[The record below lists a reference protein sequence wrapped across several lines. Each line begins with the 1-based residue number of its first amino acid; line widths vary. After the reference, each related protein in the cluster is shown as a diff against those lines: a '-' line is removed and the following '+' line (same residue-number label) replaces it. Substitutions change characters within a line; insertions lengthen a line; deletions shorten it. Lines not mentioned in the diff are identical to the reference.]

1 MNDDSHIWGRMTPS
15 HHRTTAVLNTAHLLV
30 IFRIQPSIFEQP
42 SLSNT
47 HIAQPRQK
55 NVANHQKKQNI
66 IKGYLANCAIK

>member
-55 NVANHQKKQNI
+55 KCCNSSKETEHN
-66 IKGYLANCAIK
+66 